1 MAMFTM
7 AAIGFI
13 GLAMAML
20 DSGRD
25 LNFNNRQM
33 ANIYRSR
40 WA

>member
-1 MAMFTM
+1 MTLFLMGAV
-7 AAIGFI
+7 GFI

-33 ANIYRSR
+33 AGVYRSR
-40 WA
+40 WT